1 MKKLLAAAL
10 ALVMLC
16 GTFPALAREVVTFGD
31 KVSVFT
37 DTTYVDLGETVV
49 RDYNAFYAF
58 LDQLPNVKKV
68 DMFAT
73 RIRPRQIDA
82 LVERYPGIEFG
93 WTMQIAEHVIRTDWT
108 AFSTLHYSGASVHGT
123 KDLSYVRYCKN
134 LRALDL
140 GHNAV
145 DNLDFLYEL
154 PELRVLIMACN
165 KLTDITPIASLEHLE
180 YLELFSNHI
189 TDVTP
194 LAGLTHLMDLN
205 LSFNDIEDLTPLCA
219 LTGLKRLWLYNSR
232 ERFKRKPVPEDQLA
246 ALQEAL
252 PDCEF
257 NTTSNPTEGGWRVH
271 HHFDTLHEF
280 FRTNIYVPFQD
291 SFPDEPEA
299 TASDLS
305 TGSDLP

>member
-1 MKKLLAAAL
+1 MKRLLAL
-10 ALVMLC
+10 ALLLTVLC
-16 GTFPALAREVVTFGD
+16 GTFPAAAVEVVTFGD
-31 KVSVFT
+31 KVSVFA
-37 DTTYVDLGETVV
+37 DTAYVDLGETVV

-82 LVERYPGIEFG
+82 LVERYPDIEFG

-108 AFSTLHYSGASVHGT
+108 AFSTLHYSGATVHST

-145 DNLDFLYEL
+145 EKLDFLYEL

-165 KLTDITPIASLEHLE
+165 RLTDITPIASLTHLE

-189 TDVTP
+189 ADITP
-194 LAGLTHLMDLN
+194 LTGLTHLMDLN

-219 LTGLKRLWLYNSR
+219 LTGLRRLWIYNSR

-246 ALQEAL
+246 ALQLAI
-252 PDCEF
+252 PDCVI
-257 NTTSNPTEGGWRVH
+257 NTKSNPTEGGWREH
-271 HHFDTLHEF
+271 PHFETFHAF
-280 FRTNIYVPFQD
+280 FRTNVYVPFED
-291 SFPDEPEA
+291 SWPDEPEA
-299 TASDLS
+299 TATDLA
-305 TGSDLP
+305 TATDVP